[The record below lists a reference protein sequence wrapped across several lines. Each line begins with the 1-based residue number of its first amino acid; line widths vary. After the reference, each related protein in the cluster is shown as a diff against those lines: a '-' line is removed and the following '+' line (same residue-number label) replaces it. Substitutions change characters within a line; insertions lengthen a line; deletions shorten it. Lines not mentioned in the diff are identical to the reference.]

1 MTLIGVIGAGTMGGG
16 IAQLALEHGDE
27 VVLYDALPDAP
38 PRALARIRG
47 FWQRAVEKGGRT
59 ADEVEALADRCHPAT
74 DLAALADCAW
84 VVEAAPEDLALKQRL
99 FRQLDGLVRPD
110 AVLATNTSSLSIT
123 AIASAVQRPERVVG
137 MHFFNPAP
145 LLPLVE
151 VVRGARTSEAV
162 VQATVALAERW
173 GKRPVVAQDT
183 PGFIVNRVA
192 RPFYLEALRLLGE
205 GVADVATIDRLV
217 RGAGFRLGPFEL
229 LDLIGLD
236 VNLAVTQSVYDA
248 TFGEPRFRPHPI
260 QARLVAAG
268 RLGRKTGGGFY
279 DPPH

>member
-1 MTLIGVIGAGTMGGG
+1 MAHIGLMGAGTMGGG
-16 IAQLALEHGDE
+16 IAQVALEHGDE
-27 VVLYDALPDAP
+27 VWLYDALPDAP
-38 PRALARIRG
+38 GRALAHMRG
-47 FWQRAVEKGGRT
+47 FWQRSVEKGQRT
-59 ADEVEALADRCHPAT
+59 PDEVEALAARFHPAT
-74 DLAALADCAW
+74 DLDELAACAW
-84 VVEAAPEDLALKQRL
+84 VIEAAPEDLALKRNL
-99 FRQLDGLVRPD
+99 FQQLDALVQAD

-123 AIASAVQRPERVVG
+123 AIAAATERPERVVG

-151 VVRGARTSEAV
+151 VVQGARTAEAV

-192 RPFYLEALRLLGE
+192 RPFYLEALRLLGD

-217 RGAGFRLGPFEL
+217 RSAGFRMGPFEL

-279 DPPH
+279 PG

>member
-1 MTLIGVIGAGTMGGG
+1 MTREKTDFWVGLFIMLGLVAL
-16 IAQLALEHGDE
+16 AFLALRAGNMSSFSFTPTYRVQAHFDNVGG
-27 VVLYDALPDAP
+27 LKIRAP
-38 PRALARIRG
+38 
-47 FWQRAVEKGGRT
+47 VK
-59 ADEVEALADRCHPAT
+59 
-74 DLAALADCAW
+74 
-84 VVEAAPEDLALKQRL
+84 
-99 FRQLDGLVRPD
+99 
-110 AVLATNTSSLSIT
+110 SSG
-123 AIASAVQRPERVVG
+123 VVVG
-137 MHFFNPAP
+137 RVAAIGFDNQRF
-145 LLPLVE
+145 
-151 VVRGARTSEAV
+151 
-162 VQATVALAERW
+162 QATVALAERW

-192 RPFYLEALRLLGE
+192 RPFYLEALRLLGD

-217 RGAGFRLGPFEL
+217 RSAGFRMGPFEL

-279 DPPH
+279 PG